1 MKILF
6 TFPGQGTQHEG
17 MLQNLPGTELEQ
29 ARAVL
34 GAEVDTLD
42 SASSLTHTRAVQL
55 SLLIAGVAWARELER
70 RGVSPDIVSGLS
82 IGAYPAAVIAGSL
95 DFTDALKLVALRGDL
110 MEQAYP
116 HGYGLTAIMGLTLPQ
131 VENLIQGTGT
141 YIANLNAETQ
151 IVIAGTDDGMAQVAE
166 RALAKG
172 ASKAKRLA
180 VSVPSHCALLAEPAK
195 KLAAAFESVTL
206 SRPRCAYLSGS
217 TGRVLW
223 QPEKIAD
230 DLAMNMARTVRWQ
243 EAVIS
248 ANEREARL
256 AIEMPPGGILTCLTR
271 QAAWE
276 GESISLERSGVDVA
290 VHLAGRL
297 RACVFLPGGGCA
309 LPGLRVRL
317 YYFVGRVRRNASPPG
332 KASGSVLQTSGVHP
346 PFRGQCSQARI
357 LLAVAGK
364 DDRNQLLHLV
374 RLCQLQ

>member
-17 MLQNLPGTELEQ
+17 MLQNLPGTVLAK
-29 ARAVL
+29 ARDVL
-34 GAEVDTLD
+34 GAEVDSLD
-42 SASSLTHTRAVQL
+42 SSEALKHTRAVQL

-70 RGVSPDIVSGLS
+70 RGVVPDIVSGLS
-82 IGAYPAAVIAGSL
+82 IGAYPAAVVAGAL
-95 DFTDALKLVALRGDL
+95 DFADALTLVALRGDL

-116 HGYGLTAIMGLTLPQ
+116 HGYGLTAIMGLTLAQ
-131 VENLIQGTGT
+131 VESLVAGSGT

-151 IVIAGTDDGMAQVAE
+151 IVIAGPDDAMADVAK
-166 RALAKG
+166 RAMAKG
-172 ASKAKRLA
+172 ASKAPRLA
-180 VSVPSHCALLAEPAK
+180 VSVPSHCELLASPAQ
-195 KLAAAFESVTL
+195 KLVEAFSHVTL
-206 SRPRCAYLSGS
+206 SRPRYAYLSGS

-223 QPEKIAD
+223 QPERIAD

-290 VHLAGRL
+290 VHLAKRL
-297 RACVFLPGGGCA
+297 R
-309 LPGLRVRL
+309 
-317 YYFVGRVRRNASPPG
+317 S
-332 KASGSVLQTSGVHP
+332 
-346 PFRGQCSQARI
+346 
-357 LLAVAGK
+357 
-364 DDRNQLLHLV
+364 
-374 RLCQLQ
+374 

>member
-17 MLQNLPGTELEQ
+17 MLQNLPGTELAQ
-29 ARAVL
+29 ARDVL

-42 SASSLTHTRAVQL
+42 SSEALKHTRAVQL

-70 RGVSPDIVSGLS
+70 RGVVPDIVSGLS
-82 IGAYPAAVIAGSL
+82 IGAYPAAVVAGAL
-95 DFTDALKLVALRGDL
+95 DFADALTLVALRGDL

-116 HGYGLTAIMGLTLPQ
+116 HGYGLTAIMGLTLAQ
-131 VENLIQGTGT
+131 VESLVAGSGT

-151 IVIAGTDDGMAQVAE
+151 IVIAGPDDAMADVAK
-166 RALAKG
+166 RAMAKG
-172 ASKAKRLA
+172 ASKAPRLA
-180 VSVPSHCALLAEPAK
+180 VSVPSHCELLARPAQ
-195 KLAAAFESVTL
+195 KLVEAFSHVTL
-206 SRPRCAYLSGS
+206 SRPRYAYLSGS

-223 QPEKIAD
+223 QPERIAD

-290 VHLAGRL
+290 AHLAKRL
-297 RACVFLPGGGCA
+297 R
-309 LPGLRVRL
+309 
-317 YYFVGRVRRNASPPG
+317 S
-332 KASGSVLQTSGVHP
+332 
-346 PFRGQCSQARI
+346 
-357 LLAVAGK
+357 
-364 DDRNQLLHLV
+364 
-374 RLCQLQ
+374 

>member
-17 MLQNLPGTELEQ
+17 MLQNLPGTELAQ
-29 ARAVL
+29 AREVL
-34 GAEVDTLD
+34 GTEVDTLD
-42 SASSLTHTRAVQL
+42 SADALSHTRAVQL
-55 SLLIAGVAWARELER
+55 CLLIAGVAWARELER
-70 RGVSPDIVSGLS
+70 RGVAPDIVSGLS
-82 IGAYPAAVIAGSL
+82 IGAYPAAVIAGAL

-131 VENLIQGTGT
+131 VEDLIQGTGT

-151 IVIAGTDDGMAQVAE
+151 IVIAGTDEGMAEAAS

-180 VSVPSHCALLAEPAK
+180 VSVPSHCALLADPAQ

-223 QPEKIAD
+223 QPEKITD

-248 ANEREARL
+248 ANERDARL
-256 AIEMPPGGILTCLTR
+256 AIEMPPGGVLTCLTR

-297 RACVFLPGGGCA
+297 QR
-309 LPGLRVRL
+309 
-317 YYFVGRVRRNASPPG
+317 
-332 KASGSVLQTSGVHP
+332 
-346 PFRGQCSQARI
+346 
-357 LLAVAGK
+357 
-364 DDRNQLLHLV
+364 
-374 RLCQLQ
+374 

>member
-17 MLQNLPGTELEQ
+17 MLQNLPGTELAQ
-29 ARAVL
+29 ARDVL

-42 SASSLTHTRAVQL
+42 SSEALKHTRAVQL
-55 SLLIAGVAWARELER
+55 SLLIAGVAWARELDR
-70 RGVSPDIVSGLS
+70 RGVVPDIASGLS
-82 IGAYPAAVIAGSL
+82 IGAYPAAVVAGAL
-95 DFTDALKLVALRGDL
+95 DFADALTLVALRGDL

-116 HGYGLTAIMGLTLPQ
+116 HGYGLTAIMGLTLAQ
-131 VENLIQGTGT
+131 VESLVAGSGT

-151 IVIAGTDDGMAQVAE
+151 IVIAGPDDAMADVAK
-166 RALAKG
+166 RAMAKG
-172 ASKAKRLA
+172 ASKAPRLA
-180 VSVPSHCALLAEPAK
+180 VSVPSHCELLAEPAQ
-195 KLAAAFESVTL
+195 KLVEAFSHVTL
-206 SRPRCAYLSGS
+206 SRPRYAYLSGS

-223 QPEKIAD
+223 QPERIAD

-290 VHLAGRL
+290 VHLAKRL
-297 RACVFLPGGGCA
+297 R
-309 LPGLRVRL
+309 
-317 YYFVGRVRRNASPPG
+317 S
-332 KASGSVLQTSGVHP
+332 
-346 PFRGQCSQARI
+346 
-357 LLAVAGK
+357 
-364 DDRNQLLHLV
+364 
-374 RLCQLQ
+374 

>member
-17 MLQNLPGTELEQ
+17 MLQNLPGTELAQ
-29 ARAVL
+29 ARDVL

-42 SASSLTHTRAVQL
+42 SSEALKHTRAVQL

-70 RGVSPDIVSGLS
+70 RGVAPDIVSGLS
-82 IGAYPAAVIAGSL
+82 IGAYPAAVVAGAL
-95 DFTDALKLVALRGDL
+95 DFADALTLVALRGDL

-116 HGYGLTAIMGLTLPQ
+116 HGYGLTAIMGLTLAQ
-131 VENLIQGTGT
+131 VESLVAGSGT

-151 IVIAGTDDGMAQVAE
+151 IVIAGPDDAMADVAK
-166 RALAKG
+166 RAMAKG
-172 ASKAKRLA
+172 ASKAPRLA
-180 VSVPSHCALLAEPAK
+180 VSVPSHCELLARPAQ
-195 KLAAAFESVTL
+195 KLVEAFSHVTL
-206 SRPRCAYLSGS
+206 SRPRYAYLSGS

-223 QPEKIAD
+223 QPERIAD

-290 VHLAGRL
+290 VHLAKRL
-297 RACVFLPGGGCA
+297 R
-309 LPGLRVRL
+309 
-317 YYFVGRVRRNASPPG
+317 S
-332 KASGSVLQTSGVHP
+332 
-346 PFRGQCSQARI
+346 
-357 LLAVAGK
+357 
-364 DDRNQLLHLV
+364 
-374 RLCQLQ
+374 